1 MKTNSPLTA
10 KEIRKIILW
19 SLGGIAVVAVLIW
32 LLIELFPLLFPLFLA
47 IIVGP
52 SWLAAALKG

>member
-10 KEIRKIILW
+10 KEVRNIILF
-19 SLGGIAVVAVLIW
+19 SLGGLAVVAALIW
-32 LLIELFPLLFPLFLA
+32 LLVESFPLFLA

>member
-32 LLIELFPLLFPLFLA
+32 LLIELFPLFLA